1 MNTKQYTRTW
11 REIEWM
17 LAESKEQMFEHK
29 WKFEQRKKARDKD
42 GCKRAAAKFARAK
55 GMVDV
60 LTWVIGGE
68 DTLDPLLSFEDISD
82 SPSLER
88 YASLLQSRNI

>member
-1 MNTKQYTRTW
+1 MKKIAYSRTW

-17 LAESKEQMFEHK
+17 LAESREQMIEQK
-29 WKFEQRKKARDKD
+29 WKFEQRKKAKDKK

-68 DTLDPLLSFEDISD
+68 DSVNPLLSFEDITD
-82 SPSLER
+82 FPSLER
-88 YASLLQSRNI
+88 YVSSSLSRNI

>member
-1 MNTKQYTRTW
+1 
-11 REIEWM
+11 M
-17 LAESKEQMFEHK
+17 LAESKEQMFEQK
-29 WKFEQRKKARDKD
+29 WKFEQRKIAKDKH

-68 DTLDPLLSFEDISD
+68 NVVNPLLSFGDISD
-82 SPSLER
+82 FASLEQ
-88 YASLLQSRNI
+88 YASLLPPRNK